1 LCYGVLLLFTNLRY
15 FLDQSLRTSVK
26 YRVNKPAEGEIYI
39 YTKKI
44 LYKHTL
50 AEAYLPIYGLI
61 TIKEYTQSDHLR
73 WKQALHPLLGPRL
86 TEAVYHNFVKK
97 CSSRCKSAD

>member
-1 LCYGVLLLFTNLRY
+1 MFTHLRQ

-26 YRVNKPAEGEIYI
+26 YRVNKPTAGELYI

-50 AEAYLPIYGLI
+50 AEAYFPIYGPL
-61 TIKEYTQSDHLR
+61 TIKENT
-73 WKQALHPLLGPRL
+73 
-86 TEAVYHNFVKK
+86 
-97 CSSRCKSAD
+97 